1 MRINT
6 PSQNMGFSA
15 KDIYGNSFSLKRLRG
30 KRVLLA
36 FFRDAAC
43 PFCHLRV
50 YEITQNYQRWKE
62 QNLEVVAVFS
72 DTSSQV
78 RRFVAQ
84 HPRPF
89 TILAD
94 PNLQLY
100 NHFGVETSGAA
111 LLKALLLKL
120 PRIVKGFWL
129 GAKPSNN
136 PHVTLVPADFLFN
149 EAGVLE
155 HAWYGSNT
163 SDHLPL
169 AEIQSFINEG
179 RSRISITA
187 GALASVA
194 K

>member
-1 MRINT
+1 MRITT
-6 PSQNMGFSA
+6 PNQNMGFSA
-15 KDIYGNSFSLKRLRG
+15 KDIYDNHFSLKKFRG

-50 YEITQNYQRWKE
+50 YEITQNYHKWQK

-72 DTSSQV
+72 DTKEQV
-78 RRFVAQ
+78 KRFVTQ

-94 PNLQLY
+94 PNLKLY

-111 LLKALLLKL
+111 LLKALLFKL
-120 PRIVKGFWL
+120 PRIVRGFFL

-155 HAWYGSNT
+155 HAWYGNNT

-169 AEIQSFINEG
+169 ADIQQYVNEG
-179 RSRISITA
+179 RSRISLSGKPVSA
-187 GALASVA
+187 
-194 K
+194 